1 MMSSLWSRGSGRN
14 LPFFSNCFQQ
24 PPHFGSRSNGDA
36 HKSRSDVF
44 APVAEQNSL
53 LLQFLKKCGTA
64 WPEICEKKISGA
76 RVSLHAER
84 HQFCAEP
91 PPQLF
96 HSVPIPPHLFP
107 LPSADFPCT

>member
-24 PPHFGSRSNGDA
+24 PPHFGLRSNGDA

-76 RVSLHAER
+76 RVSLHAKR
-84 HQFCAEP
+84 HQSPRPCEWRLSGFPATA
-91 PPQLF
+91 LF
-96 HSVPIPPHLFP
+96 AAKSRL
-107 LPSADFPCT
+107 DCWD